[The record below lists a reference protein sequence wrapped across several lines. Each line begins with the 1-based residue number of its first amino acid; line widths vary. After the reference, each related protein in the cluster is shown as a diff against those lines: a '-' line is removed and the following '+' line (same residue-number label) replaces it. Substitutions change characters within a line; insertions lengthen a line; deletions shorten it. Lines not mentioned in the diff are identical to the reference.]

1 MNHQENQEKNKIEGL
16 ENPQEESF
24 NPELVNEANKKAL
37 VLSNGQCG
45 VCQRKGFP
53 IFLVRKSIVPI
64 KFRKDINWSQ
74 GMVSLGDR
82 EPEEEWKEYKYVYRS
97 LREGYVYILCNPIGN
112 QDDSKLEIMVYEVT
126 YSGAMRLREFR
137 DVKGSRP
144 KEIPLSCIE
153 DNHNVKGMF
162 ITIDNRV
169 YDKAWVA
176 YSSVRWKLATVKH
189 YRKNKEERL
198 QRFSEVDLTQEKALN
213 ISPQGRSFPFNDFM
227 FKSRYLLEME
237 CDNQFVKD
245 YFEEKGRKAHSQKAS
260 PLGSQ
265 AKKIQSFID
274 SVRKGIFGKMKYSL
288 STYLHLMANGFNES
302 YLWLFYTASHFNS
315 LNSNAASEALKNTI
329 KNYNSN
335 VHYQGEISALVVE
348 DPLGLAEEL
357 SIQRRQKLT
366 PVVEG
371 LMNQV
376 TPNQNYEKEAKQFH
390 QLVRTG
396 THDVIYETER
406 HATNHP
412 LAIAMQSRHGRDQL
426 AAHFKNEKA
435 TIKSYPIS
443 YFKPEFNYARRQY
456 QQIEQYKALLRSPV
470 SKSDINESYL
480 FLFYDSAH
488 NYDSSIEEDKIYTV
502 NDVTK
507 RERNLSFIKQ
517 NNILNY
523 YATDR
528 KKMSELN
535 EIDKIRVLDAVGEAL
550 LAKQLGVS
558 RDESNRKDHLAH
570 FGYMYCRHLS
580 VLGLED
586 KRLPQYGLGEYK
598 EYKLTP
604 EQQQELLA
612 LYKKNNGSKSSRLKR
627 IDSVKVVHFY
637 NLEKA
642 KGAYADKILN
652 SDWDKRKKRLNQPS
666 LDNFEALEKAG
677 KESLTTFVSNA
688 SKDYYNYLMW
698 LFGESSTHFQIEN
711 QGETANKISVTLPS
725 RYNQL
730 PFWRNELLPDLSD
743 MHINFFFTFL
753 LIIDSASLGTLTL
766 PEHSAFWGMLLN
778 NEESIYFYL
787 FGEKSQKNTDN
798 SSQKEDESSQQGS
811 NLSVIQYLAKM
822 NNKDESTLSDMG
834 LTPKVIFNTT
844 KSIMGLDFKVNLDIG
859 SLIVEKLINSSVDGA
874 TRAMQNNVKINQIK
888 LQTQYFDIIG
898 LFKLNGPEKIR
909 QYKVRMSI
917 NGLNQYLK
925 KNHELMPFFNNTQ
938 MTTNKGTVINLV
950 QSQNKDRWHIQQ
962 NGNKSIGK
970 EVVEINM
977 LVAFENQQRLQE
989 FEKGFTQKGGL
1000 SQGVLKN
1007 ITPNIIE
1014 VNGVTLDANEI
1025 NYLSETLPRQKRY
1038 MEIYDTSK
1046 SFVLGSIGLYFQAT
1060 SLKDMINQLDKIQDP
1075 ASKAIMKF
1083 RVLANYTA
1091 LIVSTTEIILEVTKL
1106 LSVALR
1112 KSSSSLFMERVSRLA
1127 QIDKALNVLK
1137 GVANVVNV
1145 IDSALSLAQAIKS
1158 FNEGNTGSGVIC
1170 VTGVLSLILSF
1181 AAFSNCIPLWGQIL
1195 FIIVTV
1201 GIIIINAIY
1210 YDNGDDWDEFSKWLN
1225 RCMLGNFDFRESKY
1239 PPYYLPTPKCMLLSD
1254 QDYYL
1259 AVRNGRC
1266 LLESETSLLD
1276 DIASTTIGI
1285 TRALGRK
1292 SELMLNLNLPDFNR
1306 DKSEF
1311 EGTVIIKSLSNP
1323 DQTPVELAISNGF
1336 GALAI
1341 STITPSIFFTPRTDN
1356 AVGEGELYRMDESKE
1371 DSPKEESLWNQLMA
1385 ISHNQPMPTTTNN
1398 TQSDKNDE
1406 SEAPKIGLFLIKWCL
1421 GQIRGD
1427 YDVTIRVNYWP
1438 EGKQDEN
1445 ADQSQSDDP
1454 NTPKQVKER
1463 TPYLLSHH
1471 YIKS

>member
-315 LNSNAASEALKNTI
+315 LNSNEASEALKNTL

-426 AAHFKNEKA
+426 AAHFKSEKA

-456 QQIEQYKALLRSPV
+456 QQIEQYKALIRSPV
-470 SKSDINESYL
+470 AKSDVNESYL
-480 FLFYDSAH
+480 FLFYISAN
-488 NYDSSIEEDKIYTV
+488 NYDSSIEEENIHKVYEV
-502 NDVTK
+502 SK
-507 RERNLSFIKQ
+507 RERNIIYIKH
-517 NNILNY
+517 NDLLNY
-523 YATDR
+523 YVTDR

-535 EIDKIRVLDAVGEAL
+535 EIDKIQVFEVIGEEL
-550 LAKQLGVS
+550 LAKQLGVEP
-558 RDESNRKDHLAH
+558 ESTFWNKKVANWNYL
-570 FGYMYCRHLS
+570 YCRRLS
-580 VLGLED
+580 LYGFETNLLSQ
-586 KRLPQYGLGEYK
+586 KGLGEYK
-598 EYKLTP
+598 EYELTA
-604 EQQQELLA
+604 EQQQQLLA
-612 LYKKNNGSKSSRLKR
+612 LYKTNNKTRMSNY

-766 PEHSAFWGMLLN
+766 PEHSVFWGMLLN

-834 LTPKVIFNTT
+834 LTPKDIFDTT
-844 KSIMGLDFKVNLDIG
+844 NSIMGLDFKVNLDIG

-888 LQTQYFDIIG
+888 LQKQYFNIIG

-925 KNHELMPFFNNTQ
+925 KNHKLMPFFNNTQ

-1091 LIVSTTEIILEVTKL
+1091 LIVSTTEIILKVTKL

-1127 QIDKALNVLK
+1127 QINKALNVLK

-1145 IDSALSLAQAIKS
+1145 IDSVLSLAQAIKS

-1181 AAFSNCIPLWGQIL
+1181 AAFSNCIPVWGQIL
-1195 FIIVTV
+1195 FIIITV

-1292 SELMLNLNLPDFNR
+1292 SDLMLTLNLPDFNR

-1311 EGTVIIKSLSNP
+1311 EGTVMIKSLSNP
-1323 DQTPVELAISNGF
+1323 DQTPVELAISDGSEW
-1336 GALAI
+1336 LEI

-1356 AVGEGELYRMDESKE
+1356 AVGKGEIYDFDNTKE
-1371 DSPKEESLWNQLMA
+1371 EPAKEESLWNQLMA
-1385 ISHNQPMPTTTNN
+1385 ISHNQAMPTTTDNA
-1398 TQSDKNDE
+1398 QSDKSNK
-1406 SEAPKIGLFLIKWCL
+1406 SEAPKIGLYLIKWCL
-1421 GQIRGD
+1421 GQIRGN

-1438 EGKQDEN
+1438 EGKLDESG
-1445 ADQSQSDDP
+1445 DQSQSDDT
-1454 NTPKQVKER
+1454 NTPKQAKKR

-1471 YIKS
+1471 YIKD

>member
-1 MNHQENQEKNKIEGL
+1 MI
-16 ENPQEESF
+16 
-24 NPELVNEANKKAL
+24 
-37 VLSNGQCG
+37 
-45 VCQRKGFP
+45 
-53 IFLVRKSIVPI
+53 SIGHKV
-64 KFRKDINWSQ
+64 
-74 GMVSLGDR
+74 MVSLGDR
-82 EPEEEWKEYKYVYRS
+82 EPEETLLEYQYVYRT
-97 LREGYVYILCNPIGN
+97 LREGYVYILCNPTGN
-112 QDDSKLEIMVYEVT
+112 QDDNNLEIMVYEVT

-144 KEIPLSCIE
+144 KEIPLNCIE
-153 DNHNVKGMF
+153 DNHNIKGMF

-176 YSSVRWKLATVKH
+176 YSSIRWKLATVKH
-189 YRKNKEERL
+189 YRENKDERL
-198 QRFSEVDLTQEKALN
+198 QRFSEVDLTKRKASELSTQERGFA
-213 ISPQGRSFPFNDFM
+213 FNDFVS
-227 FKSRYLLEME
+227 KQRHLLEME
-237 CDNQFVKD
+237 CDDTSVLD
-245 YFEEKGRKAHSQKAS
+245 YFDEKGRKVPEKEKS
-260 PLGSQ
+260 PLKG
-265 AKKIQSFID
+265 KTDKPTSFID
-274 SVRKGIFGKMKYSL
+274 SVRQGIFNEKGFSL
-288 STYLHLMANGFNES
+288 QKFINLTAETFANAFQQK
-302 YLWLFYTASHFNS
+302 FFTASHFNS
-315 LNSNAASEALKNTI
+315 LSSKEADKAIT
-329 KNYNSN
+329 KTVSAYESDYNYST
-335 VHYQGEISALVVE
+335 EISALVVE
-348 DPLGLAEEL
+348 DSMGLAEEL
-357 SIQRRQKLT
+357 SIQRRQKLA

-371 LMNQV
+371 FMNQ
-376 TPNQNYEKEAKQFH
+376 TAPKGDQQKEAKQFDK
-390 QLVRTG
+390 LVRSS
-396 THDVIYETER
+396 THDLIYDSER
-406 HATNHP
+406 TATKNP
-412 LAIAMQSRHGRDQL
+412 IATAMQARNGRDKL
-426 AAHFKNEKA
+426 AEFFQKEKA
-435 TIKSYPIS
+435 SIKSHPIK
-443 YFKPEFNYARRQY
+443 YFEPEIAYARRQY
-456 QQIEQYKALLRSPV
+456 QQIEQYKALIRSPV
-470 SKSDINESYL
+470 VKSDVNESYL
-480 FLFYDSAH
+480 FLFYISAN
-488 NYDSSIEEDKIYTV
+488 NYDSSIEEEKIYTV

-507 RERNLSFIKQ
+507 RERNLSFIKE
-517 NNILNY
+517 NNFLNY
-523 YATDR
+523 YATNR

-535 EIDKIRVLDAVGEAL
+535 EIDKIRVSDAVGEEL
-550 LAKQLGVS
+550 LAIQLGVS
-558 RDESNRKDHLAH
+558 RDESHRKDHIAH
-570 FGYMYCRHLS
+570 FGYMYCRYLS
-580 VLGLED
+580 LLGLED
-586 KRLPQYGLGEYK
+586 KQLPQYGLGEYK

-604 EQQQELLA
+604 EQQQQLLA
-612 LYKKNNGSKSSRLKR
+612 LYKMNNKTRRSKY

-642 KGAYADKILN
+642 KESYADKILN
-652 SDWDKRKKRLNQPS
+652 GDWDKRKKRLNQPS
-666 LDNFEALEKAG
+666 LENFEALEKTG
-677 KESLTTFVSNA
+677 KESLTEFVANA

-711 QGETANKISVTLPS
+711 QGETANKISMTLPS

-743 MHINFFFTFL
+743 RHIGFFYTFL

-798 SSQKEDESSQQGS
+798 SSQKEDKPSQQGS

-834 LTPKVIFNTT
+834 LTPQDIFDTT
-844 KSIMGLDFKVNLDIG
+844 NSIMDLNFKVNLDIG

-874 TRAMQNNVKINQIK
+874 TRAMQNNIKINQIK
-888 LQTQYFDIIG
+888 LQTQYFDIIS

-938 MTTNKGTVINLV
+938 MTTNKGSVINLV
-950 QSQNKDRWHIQQ
+950 QSQNKNNWHIQQ

-1007 ITPNIIE
+1007 ISPNIIE

-1046 SFVLGSIGLYFQAT
+1046 NFVLGSIGLYFQAT

-1091 LIVSTTEIILEVTKL
+1091 LIVSTTEIILKVTKL
-1106 LSVALR
+1106 LSVAFL

-1127 QIDKALNVLK
+1127 QINKALNVLK

-1145 IDSALSLAQAIKS
+1145 IDSMLSLAQAIKS

-1181 AAFSNCIPLWGQIL
+1181 AASSNCIPLWGQIL
-1195 FIIVTV
+1195 FIIITV
-1201 GIIIINAIY
+1201 GILIINAIY

-1225 RCMLGNFDFRESKY
+1225 RCMLGNFDFRQSKY

-1266 LLESETSLLD
+1266 LLEAETSLLD

-1285 TRALGRK
+1285 VGAFEGESDLKLT
-1292 SELMLNLNLPDFNR
+1292 LNLPDFNSK
-1306 DKSEF
+1306 KSVF
-1311 EGTVIIKSLSNP
+1311 EGTITIKSLTYP
-1323 DQTPVELAISNGF
+1323 EQTPVELTISRG
-1336 GALAI
+1336 LEWLEI
-1341 STITPSIFFTPRTDN
+1341 SPVTTSSFFIPRTDN
-1356 AVGEGELYRMDESKE
+1356 AVGKDEVYDFDKAKVE
-1371 DSPKEESLWNQLMA
+1371 PAKEESLWNQLMA

-1398 TQSDKNDE
+1398 TQSDNTQSDKNN
-1406 SEAPKIGLFLIKWCL
+1406 SEAPKIGLYLIKWSL
-1421 GQIRGD
+1421 GQIRGN

-1438 EGKQDEN
+1438 EGKQEESG
-1445 ADQSQSDDP
+1445 DQSQSDNSSSDP
-1454 NTPKQVKER
+1454 NTPKPVKEL

-1471 YIKS
+1471 YIKD